1 MDSQRR
7 DLHNVSNV
15 EQVKPFA
22 LVQVAQE
29 HLHVQRLILMQG
41 SQFTRTDLVLGC
53 VAFLQVR
60 RVVVRSSAPCQIL
73 VLDHAILNF
82 FDDRVDSESR
92 PLEHG
97 DRMIVVD

>member
-1 MDSQRR
+1 MDRER
-7 DLHNVSNV
+7 CDLHNVPNV
-15 EQVKPFA
+15 EQVEPFA

-29 HLHVQRLILMQG
+29 HLHVQRLILVQG

-53 VAFLQVR
+53 VAFLQVLAI
-60 RVVVRSSAPCQIL
+60 RSCAPCQIL
-73 VLDHAILNF
+73 VLHHAILNF
-82 FDDRVDSESR
+82 FDDRVDPESR